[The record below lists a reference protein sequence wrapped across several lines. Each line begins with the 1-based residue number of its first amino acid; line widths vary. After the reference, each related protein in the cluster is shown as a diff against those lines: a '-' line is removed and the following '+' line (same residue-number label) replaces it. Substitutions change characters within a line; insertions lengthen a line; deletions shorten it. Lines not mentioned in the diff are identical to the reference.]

1 MKKAMLTLVFGSA
14 IFLAACGG
22 GEEAKKPE
30 ETTSTPETTETAA
43 DPGQVAVERS
53 CISCH
58 GNELQGGAGPALN
71 NVGSRLSEQEI
82 LDIIN
87 NGTPNGMPKGLITGA
102 DAEAAAKWL
111 ATQK

>member
-22 GEEAKKPE
+22 SEDATKDEDKTA
-30 ETTSTPETTETAA
+30 TETK
-43 DPGQVAVERS
+43 DPGQEIVMKS
-53 CISCH
+53 CITCH
-58 GNELQGGAGPALN
+58 GNELQGQGAAPALKD
-71 NVGSRLSEQEI
+71 VGSRRTEQEI

-87 NGTPNGMPKGLITGA
+87 NGTAKGMPKGLITGA